1 MKNLIG
7 ITTGSPTVFS
17 RRIEDEGREA
27 AVILLIDVSGSMSGF
42 PLQCAKA
49 LALHMG
55 DALKAAGVR
64 FEVSA
69 FDDRF
74 LVTPKPL
81 AKPWNNET
89 KRAVA
94 ALRCMAGTCML
105 TAIRACAERLVKT
118 PNVTRRILM
127 VLSDGADSYSASANG
142 LQCATLRRRGVEVV
156 GLALMSPGMETAF
169 AGAVVNVRSAAQLSE
184 QGLATLV
191 KTLDAG
197 APRLG

>member
-1 MKNLIG
+1 
-7 ITTGSPTVFS
+7 
-17 RRIEDEGREA
+17 
-27 AVILLIDVSGSMSGF
+27 
-42 PLQCAKA
+42 
-49 LALHMG
+49 MG

-64 FEVSA
+64 FEVTA

-81 AKPWNNET
+81 AKQWNDET

-94 ALRCMAGTCML
+94 ALRCMAGTAML

-127 VLSDGADSYSASANG
+127 VLSDGADSYSETANG
-142 LQCATLRRRGVEVV
+142 LQCQTLRRKGVEVV
-156 GLALMSPGMETAF
+156 GLALMTHDMSTTFDGR
-169 AGAVVNVRSAAQLSE
+169 VVNVRSPAQLSE
-184 QGLATLV
+184 QGLSMLV
-191 KTLDAG
+191 KTLDQG